1 MPAMSEKRDY
11 YEILG
16 VSRDATEKEIAE
28 AYRKLAL
35 KYHPDRNPGDEEAVN
50 KFKEASEAFEVLS
63 NPEKRAM
70 YDRYGHAGL
79 SGAYQPHEFRDVSEI
94 FDLFSNFFGDDL
106 FGDIFGGFGR
116 GRRPRRGDDIICEL
130 TLELHEAALGTTKS
144 VTFERHTICGRCRG
158 TGARPGTQP
167 ERCRYCGGRGR
178 VGQSAGFITIQT
190 TCPACQGRGVVIR
203 ENCPECRGKGVVREV
218 VTREV
223 RIPPGVDQNTRL
235 RLQGEGELS
244 LDGGPRG
251 DCYCLIRIK
260 EHPLFKRD
268 GANLVCRIPISYAQA
283 ALGATIEVPT
293 LDGPE
298 TLTIPPGTQSEQVFV
313 LPGKGMPTRSR
324 HRGNLLVQVYI
335 EVPKK
340 LTPKHERLLRELAEL
355 ENNEVLP
362 ERKSF
367 FAKRKEYFAGGS

>member
-1 MPAMSEKRDY
+1 MPTMSEKRDY
-11 YEILG
+11 YEVLG
-16 VSRDATEKEIAE
+16 ISRNATEKEIAE

-63 NPEKRAM
+63 NPEKRAV

-94 FDLFSNFFGDDL
+94 FDLFSNLFTDDL

-116 GRRPRRGDDIICEL
+116 RRRPRRGDDIICEL
-130 TLELHEAALGTTKS
+130 TLELHEAAQGVTKS
-144 VTFERHTICGRCRG
+144 VTFERHEICQHCRG
-158 TGARPGTQP
+158 SGARPGTRP
-167 ERCRYCGGRGR
+167 EPCRYCGGRGR
-178 VGQSAGFITIQT
+178 VSQTAGFFSIQT
-190 TCPACQGRGVVIR
+190 GCPACQGRGVIIR
-203 ENCPECRGKGVVREV
+203 EKCSECRGNGAVLER
-218 VTREV
+218 VTREI

-244 LDGGPRG
+244 PEGGPRG

-260 EHPLFKRD
+260 DHPLFKRD
-268 GANLVCRIPISYAQA
+268 GADLICRIPISYTQA

-293 LDGPE
+293 LNGPE
-298 TLTIPPGTQSEQVFV
+298 TLTIPPGTQSDQVFV

-324 HRGNLLVQVYI
+324 HRGNLLVQVYV

-340 LTPKHERLLRELAEL
+340 LSSRYERLLRELAEL

-367 FAKRKEYFAGGS
+367 FSKLKEYLSGK